1 MLLDEQ
7 QAAGKID
14 AAVVETM
21 WRDYDA
27 IMATVAQACRPVA
40 DAYER
45 VQQDYAWLLN
55 ELEHA
60 RAVEGSKA

>member
-27 IMATVAQACRPVA
+27 IMATVAQACRPAA
-40 DAYER
+40 DAYEWW
-45 VQQDYAWLLN
+45 QDYACC
-55 ELEHA
+55 
-60 RAVEGSKA
+60 